1 MVAEVDTD
9 ILDDAEESLRT
20 GASIPCVVLTPPE
33 ATALHNELARLR
45 SKMRGVADWF
55 RYHANSEGGFI
66 AELLDH
72 APYDSPSSVP
82 VTDGPTLVEIV
93 AERDAAE
100 QRASEQRQRAK
111 EAEDACV
118 SLRSRVAELER
129 ERAAVRATHRSELA
143 QTFAAAIL
151 AEHREDNLPW
161 DEIMRRA
168 FDAADVFL
176 ATETETP

>member
-1 MVAEVDTD
+1 MTD
-9 ILDDAEESLRT
+9 FLVDAEESLCT
-20 GASIPCVVLTPPE
+20 GASSPCVVLTPPE
-33 ATALHNELARLR
+33 ATALLSELARLR
-45 SKMRGVADWF
+45 CKVRSVAYWL

-82 VTDGPTLVEIV
+82 VTDGPTLDEIV

-100 QRASEQRQRAK
+100 QRAK
-111 EAEDACV
+111 EAEDVCV
-118 SLRSRVAELER
+118 GLRSRVADLMR
-129 ERAAVRATHRSELA
+129 ERDAQRATRRSVLA
-143 QTFAAAIL
+143 QAFAAAML

-176 ATETETP
+176 ATEQESK